1 MIPTDLQLQIRDA
14 ALAFAQAEIAPHAA
28 AWDRGRT
35 VPVEV
40 LRAMG
45 PLGLMGMCVA
55 PEWGGAGADF
65 VSYALAVEEIAAAD
79 CGLCNMMCVN
89 NSPNCAALEEHG
101 TEAQKE
107 TFLRP
112 LASGAQ
118 SSAFLLTE
126 PHAGSDAAAISTRAV
141 KRGDRWVM
149 EGTKQFITAGR
160 SADLAFIVAV
170 TDPSAGKRGMSMF
183 IAPTSS
189 PGYRVAKE
197 EDKLGHR
204 SADTCQIALEGLEVP
219 EDNLLG
225 AAGAGYRIALAYLE
239 NGRIGVAAQGVGVA
253 RAAYGAAL
261 GYAHER
267 EAMGQPIIG
276 HQAVSFRLA
285 DMATQIEAARQLTLY
300 AASLKDQGKPC
311 LKEASM
317 AKLYATEMAER
328 VTSDAIQI
336 HGGYGY
342 VADFPVEKL
351 ARDARVLSIYEGTS
365 SLPWLPATNALKTSF
380 TWFQVLSFFMLPS
393 QRWTLGK
400 GEKSMPTS
408 SPIDTSPAPK

>member
-1 MIPTDLQLQIRDA
+1 MIPSELQLQIRDA
-14 ALAFAQAEIAPHAA
+14 ARAFAQAEIAPRAA
-28 AWDRGRT
+28 EWDRSAT
-35 VPVEV
+35 VPIEV

-101 TEAQKE
+101 TAAQKE
-107 TFLRP
+107 RFLKP

-126 PHAGSDAAAISTRAV
+126 PHAGSDAAALATRAV
-141 KRGDRWVM
+141 KKGERWVL

-160 SADLAFIVAV
+160 SADLAFIVAL
-170 TDPSAGKRGMSMF
+170 TEPAAGKRGMSMF
-183 IAPTSS
+183 IAPTRS
-189 PGYRVAKE
+189 PGYRVVRE
-197 EDKLGHR
+197 ERKLGHR
-204 SADTCQIALEGLEVP
+204 AADTCQIALEGLEVP
-219 EDNLLG
+219 EENLLG
-225 AAGAGYRIALAYLE
+225 APGAGYRIALAYLE
-239 NGRIGVAAQGVGVA
+239 NGRIGVAAQSVGVA
-253 RAAYGAAL
+253 RAAYEAAL
-261 GYAHER
+261 RYAQQR
-267 EAMGQPIIG
+267 ESFGKRLIG
-276 HQAVSFRLA
+276 HQAVEAKLA
-285 DMATQIEAARQLTLY
+285 DMATELEAARQLTLY
-300 AASLKDQGKPC
+300 AASLKDEGKPC

-317 AKLYATEMAER
+317 AKLLASEMAER

-351 ARDARVLSIYEGTS
+351 WRDARVLSIYEGTS
-365 SLPWLPATNALKTSF
+365 EIQRLVIGRALA
-380 TWFQVLSFFMLPS
+380 
-393 QRWTLGK
+393 GK
-400 GEKSMPTS
+400 
-408 SPIDTSPAPK
+408 